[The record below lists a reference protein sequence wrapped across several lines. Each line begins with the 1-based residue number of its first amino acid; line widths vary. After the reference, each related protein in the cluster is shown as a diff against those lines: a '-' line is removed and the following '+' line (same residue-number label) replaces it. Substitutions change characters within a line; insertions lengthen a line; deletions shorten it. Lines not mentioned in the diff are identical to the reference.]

1 MRNFPDLK
9 LKLTLAS
16 ITMFEKMCD
25 KSFFDL
31 ADEDMPKLIYC
42 VVRANNDFNYTF
54 DVFMSMLGNKR
65 FADTVVTEFKKI
77 FDLMQDLFNK
87 SMVSKINEQPEDNE
101 QQEKSPLISD
111 LASRL
116 VVNVGLSPEYVYNQ
130 MELWQM
136 QDLFNAYE
144 EKEHRRLE
152 EQRLWTYLLLMPSL
166 DSKKKITPEQILPFA
181 WDEDSKAK
189 TVQEDFKKHEDIIR
203 SVLGMKKKP
212 EVSGDEPPFEKKEE

>member
-1 MRNFPDLK
+1 
-9 LKLTLAS
+9 
-16 ITMFEKMCD
+16 MCD

-31 ADEDMPKLIYC
+31 ADEDMPKLINC

-87 SMVSKINEQPEDNE
+87 SMASKNNEQPEDNE

-136 QDLFNAYE
+136 QDIFNAYE

-152 EQRLWTYLLLMPSL
+152 EQRLWTYLLLMPNL
-166 DSKKKITPEQILPFA
+166 DSKKKVTPEQILPFA
-181 WDEDSKAK
+181 WDEDNKAK
-189 TVQEDFKKHEDIIR
+189 TVQEDFKRHESIIR
-203 SVLGMKKKP
+203 SVLGLNKKDQ
-212 EVSGDEPPFEKKEE
+212 ESANSQE

>member
-1 MRNFPDLK
+1 FVGML
-9 LKLTLAS
+9 
-16 ITMFEKMCD
+16 
-25 KSFFDL
+25 
-31 ADEDMPKLIYC
+31 
-42 VVRANNDFNYTF
+42 NN
-54 DVFMSMLGNKR
+54 KK
-65 FADTVVTEFKKI
+65 FADAIVTEFKKI

-87 SMVSKINEQPEDNE
+87 SMASKNNEQTEDNE
-101 QQEKSPLISD
+101 QQENSPLISD

-136 QDLFNAYE
+136 QDIFNAYE

-181 WDEDSKAK
+181 WDEDNKAK
-189 TVQEDFKKHEDIIR
+189 AVQDDFKKHESIIR
-203 SVLGMKKKP
+203 SVLGFNKKP